1 MDKKEEK
8 SKVPFIFRTHDLE
21 VHYDRMIYA
30 EAFGSDLE
38 HWRTA
43 SDFAD
48 AVIRYMKDP
57 LKNRRYENE

>member
-1 MDKKEEK
+1 MEKKKEE
-8 SKVPFIFRTHDLE
+8 SKVHFIFRTHDLE

-57 LKNRRYENE
+57 SKNRRYENG